1 MKTETAKGNGTKNE
15 GAGFGCCNLENFE
28 EMFEKMSRCFPRQ
41 DGPVDFSAIRDGM
54 MKRMIKCVAHLKP
67 PILKRI
73 LNSKKKRKERLNPP
87 NREVVI
93 FA

>member
-15 GAGFGCCNLENFE
+15 DAGFGCCNLENFE

-54 MKRMIKCVAHLKP
+54 MKRMMEMCCP
-67 PILKRI
+67 
-73 LNSKKKRKERLNPP
+73 SKTADTKEDTELQK
-87 NREVVI
+87 EKEGETESTE
-93 FA
+93 

>member
-28 EMFEKMSRCFPRQ
+28 EMFEKMSWCFPRQ

-54 MKRMIKCVAHLKP
+54 MKRMTEMCCP
-67 PILKRI
+67 PKTAD
-73 LNSKKKRKERLNPP
+73 SKEDTELQKEKKGET
-87 NREVVI
+87 ESTE
-93 FA
+93 